1 VNQLSFSTDSLVES
15 GHFLYHASVLTRRLN
30 PPAGETILAIL
41 LEAENQV
48 AAPGQTWETKTQS
61 RLDTTAS
68 VQAQPT
74 VRLKRGGVINKDA
87 CP

>member
-48 AAPGQTWETKTQS
+48 AAPGPA
-61 RLDTTAS
+61 L
-68 VQAQPT
+68 
-74 VRLKRGGVINKDA
+74 GN
-87 CP
+87 